1 MIFKVVFFTAILSF
15 YSISAHARTA
25 RINILSKYD
34 LNSIVITADS
44 GSMKSDEGSFTL
56 DKSRIIIN
64 ADKENLS
71 IRHQGRFISSK
82 AIAISTNNSAVIYF
96 GKNLKRKYPGDLI
109 IQSRNDKLII
119 INSCEFDTYI
129 HSAAVAESK
138 GLIDKSPYY
147 TEFIKVMEICARSY
161 LLANGD
167 RHSEKEWEFCD
178 LTHCMHYEGLLD
190 DGKSFSAGE
199 ILIDSNGKP
208 VECFFHSTC
217 GGLLTKPDVFWEN
230 HTGSTFRE
238 GNDFINGKSLC
249 EKSPHYSWTA
259 KTDFR
264 KLSKVFRLQ
273 GLNGIDAIYKN
284 GRVSKIIFKTETEN
298 VTVDIPRF
306 MSICGRAYGWNFI
319 KSNYFTIKIENG
331 SVLFFGK
338 GLGHGVGLC
347 QYGAAEMIRNGASYI
362 DVLNFYF
369 PGAELSK

>member
-1 MIFKVVFFTAILSF
+1 MIFKVIFFTVILSF
-15 YSISAHARTA
+15 YSIAAHARTA

-44 GSMKSDEGSFTL
+44 GSMKSDEESFIL
-56 DKSRIIIN
+56 DKARIIIN

-71 IRHQGRFISSK
+71 IRHQGRFINSK
-82 AIAISTNNSAVIYF
+82 SITISTNNSAAIYF
-96 GKNLKRKYPGDLI
+96 AKNLKRKYPGDLI
-109 IQSRNDKLII
+109 IQCRNDKLII

-167 RHSEKEWEFCD
+167 RHIEKEWEFCD

-190 DGKSFSAGE
+190 NGKALSTGQ

-238 GNDFINGKSLC
+238 GNDLINGRSLC

-259 KTDFR
+259 KTDYR
-264 KLSKVFRLQ
+264 KFSEVFRLQ
-273 GLNGIDAIYKN
+273 GLNGIDAINKN
-284 GRVSKIIFKTETEN
+284 GRVSKIIFKTEKGQ

-306 MSICGRAYGWNFI
+306 MSVCGRAYGWNFI
-319 KSNYFTIKIENG
+319 KSNYFSIKNENG
-331 SVLFFGK
+331 NVLFLGK

-362 DVLNFYF
+362 DVLKFYF

>member
-1 MIFKVVFFTAILSF
+1 MIFKVVFFTVILSF
-15 YSISAHARTA
+15 YSIAAYARTA
-25 RINILSKYD
+25 RINILSKYN

-44 GSMKSDEGSFTL
+44 GRMKSDEESFNL
-56 DKSRIIIN
+56 DKARITIN
-64 ADKENLS
+64 ADKAILN
-71 IRHQGRFISSK
+71 IRHQGRFINSK
-82 AIAISTNNSAVIYF
+82 TVTISTNNSAVIYF
-96 GKNLKRKYPGDLI
+96 GKKLKRKYPGDLI

-119 INSCEFDTYI
+119 INLCEFDTYI

-167 RHSEKEWEFCD
+167 RHVEKEWDFCD

-190 DGKSFSAGE
+190 DGKSFSKGE

-238 GNDFINGKSLC
+238 GNDFINGRSLC

-264 KLSKVFRLQ
+264 KLSEVFRLQ
-273 GLNGIDAIYKN
+273 DLNGIDAINKS
-284 GRVSKIIFKTETEN
+284 GRVTKIIFKTETGN
-298 VTVDIPRF
+298 ITVDIPHF
-306 MSICGRAYGWNFI
+306 MSVCGRAYGWNFI
-319 KSNYFTIKIENG
+319 KSNYFNIKNDND

-362 DVLNFYF
+362 DVLKFYF
-369 PGAELSK
+369 PGAELTK

>member
-1 MIFKVVFFTAILSF
+1 MIFKVIFFTAILSF
-15 YSISAHARTA
+15 YSIAAYARTA

-44 GSMKSDEGSFTL
+44 GTMKSNESSFNL
-56 DKSRIIIN
+56 DKARITIN

-71 IRHQGRFISSK
+71 IRHQGRFINSNK
-82 AIAISTNNSAVIYF
+82 ITISTNNSAVIYF

-119 INSCEFDTYI
+119 INLCEFETYI
-129 HSAAVAESK
+129 HSAAAAESK
-138 GLIDKSPYY
+138 GLIDSTPYY

-238 GNDFINGKSLC
+238 GNDFINGRSLC
-249 EKSPHYSWTA
+249 EQSPHYSWTA
-259 KTDFR
+259 KTDIH
-264 KLSKVFRLQ
+264 KLAEIFKFQ
-273 GLNGIDAIYKN
+273 NLNSIEATYKS
-284 GRVSKIIFKTETEN
+284 GRVSKIVFKTSKGNE
-298 VTVDIPRF
+298 VIPIPNF
-306 MSICGRAYGWNFI
+306 MSVCGRAYGWNFI

-347 QYGAAEMIRNGASYI
+347 QYGAAAMIRNGANYI
-362 DVLNFYF
+362 DVLKFYF